1 MASLAPRSI
10 ATGSLVGTLPWVV
23 GYAITYLLVAPNLRD
38 SALNRIIETLDG
50 APATHELVGWVFYNA
65 HFVDVVLDIPILGS
79 QTTAYIG
86 GDTGFTPAL
95 YLVPVVPLIAAGTLV
110 SRQQAATDPATGGLA
125 GLSVVPGYLVLTMI
139 GGLLFEITVGGPPAA
154 RISRPQS
161 SSLASSIRLFVLG
174 LVASG
179 GPSSKTNGNRLR
191 TRRSG
196 LIASVTR
203 SDSLLSRF
211 DCRRRLSGCRPSF
224 RRQWCRR
231 RHHRTLRR
239 RRVPS
244 LTWRPD
250 G

>member
-95 YLVPVVPLIAAGTLV
+95 YLVPVVPLIAAGALV
-110 SRQQAATDPATGGLA
+110 SRQQAAIDPATGGLA

-139 GGLLFEITVGGPPAA
+139 GGLLFEITVGGAT
-154 RISRPQS
+154 
-161 SSLASSIRLFVLG
+161 
-174 LVASG
+174 G
-179 GPSSKTNGNRLR
+179 GPDLTAAIILAGVVYPAVCA
-191 TRRSG
+191 G
-196 LIASVTR
+196 LGGVGWAVLENKR
-203 SDSLLSRF
+203 
-211 DCRRRLSGCRPSF
+211 
-224 RRQWCRR
+224 
-231 RHHRTLRR
+231 
-239 RRVPS
+239 
-244 LTWRPD
+244 
-250 G
+250 

>member
-95 YLVPVVPLIAAGTLV
+95 YLVPVVPLIAAGALV

-139 GGLLFEITVGGPPAA
+139 GGLLFEITVGGATGGPDLTAAIILAGVVYPAVCA
-154 RISRPQS
+154 G
-161 SSLASSIRLFVLG
+161 LG
-174 LVASG
+174 GVG